1 MEPYTIDSDAIVGR
15 LRVARGAASTAAAA
29 RPRRPAPIAVLLCGS
44 SMRVMETG
52 LALVAIATAVLLGLG
67 R

>member
-15 LRVARGAASTAAAA
+15 LRGARGAVAAAAAA
-29 RPRRPAPIAVLLCGS
+29 RPHRPAPIAVLLSGS